1 MNIEVIR
8 ATETWQQT
16 GAYYVR
22 IHGDTFDCIRMEK
35 NLKE

>member
-8 ATETWQQT
+8 ATETSDSD
-16 GAYYVR
+16 V

-35 NLKE
+35 IL